1 MSRDTVRQGKG
12 IMLSSKGENLSCSST
27 NLIHVHKKTTTCIG
41 LQAEQILSVNIQYL
55 YFGHAFWGSFSMLLP
70 EAPAS

>member
-12 IMLSSKGENLSCSST
+12 IMLPSKGENLSCSST

-41 LQAEQILSVNIQYL
+41 LQAKQILSVNI
-55 YFGHAFWGSFSMLLP
+55 
-70 EAPAS
+70 